1 MLCLMCRG
9 WVRGVWQCLQV
20 HFGGCMIWAGVR
32 GFCRVLP
39 LCPLGGP
46 GKRLAGVVFL

>member
-20 HFGGCMIWAGVR
+20 HFGGCMIWVGVR